1 MDTHLH
7 TRMSSTKYRGRAS
20 VQKPLATLVMT
31 SPGVV
36 KEELIVEAHG
46 SGATILAGDFV
57 GFACVLLFNPQ
68 ISSFVFTLTL

>member
-1 MDTHLH
+1 
-7 TRMSSTKYRGRAS
+7 
-20 VQKPLATLVMT
+20 MT